1 MGENDLKKLILSGVF
16 IGLSFIGSLIKLAGT
31 VALDSLPAYLSAIV
45 LGPFWGG
52 LVGFIGH
59 IFTSLTSGFPLT
71 LPMHLFIS
79 IIMFIILY
87 IFALVYKKSCYLAIL
102 IGILLNGP
110 IAASLTTY
118 IFVNLVESTLTMIQ
132 FFSVIIIPLTLASAV
147 NIILANIIGRIITKK
162 YNIIFW

>member
-71 LPMHLFIS
+71 FPMHLFIS

-87 IFALVYKKSCYLAIL
+87 IFALVYKKSCYLA
-102 IGILLNGP
+102 ILLNGP